1 MECDWLG
8 FLSVIL
14 YLFIIKNNGHHSL
27 CLCIYCV
34 LDMIDF
40 SLSGGPLVLLCM
52 KCLLVILHFI
62 QRIQCQ
68 LAERLAW
75 CAEDICVLQKSSIFV
90 LYLPTNI
97 IVSNHNM
104 VNGAYS

>member
-1 MECDWLG
+1 M
-8 FLSVIL
+8 
-14 YLFIIKNNGHHSL
+14 FITHYA
-27 CLCIYCV
+27 LCIYCV
-34 LDMIDF
+34 LDMIAF

-68 LAERLAW
+68 PAERLVW

-90 LYLPTNI
+90 LYLPSNI

-104 VNGAYS
+104 VNGADALRYKIMTHL